1 MLRKT
6 LTSLFVLTAIYS
18 PSAYSE
24 VQSVTIRWTSQLCQK
39 NCGILLE
46 KELKK
51 VNGVDQVGIDLSA
64 GQASLTWKPM
74 SPFSYTSINT
84 AMHMV
89 GIALRDIRLRVK
101 GHIRHTGETIY
112 LVSEGDNTRFDL
124 VNPVAPNLKGQSTV
138 YNAMGRKLSP
148 ELRQQLLDGE
158 KNGLTATIEGPVF
171 MPERMTVPV
180 QIVVDSLRFEE
191 PPRESDQS
199 STHPK

>member
-1 MLRKT
+1 MIKKIVA
-6 LTSLFVLTAIYS
+6 SLLVCSFFTGSSI
-18 PSAYSE
+18 YSE
-24 VQSVTIRWTSQLCQK
+24 VQSITIRWTSQLCQK
-39 NCGILLE
+39 TCGTLLE

-51 VNGVDQVGIDLSA
+51 VNGVDKVAIDLSA

-112 LVSEGDNTRFDL
+112 IVSDGDNTRFDL
-124 VNPVAPNLKGQSTV
+124 VNPVTPNLKGQSVV
-138 YNAMGRKLSP
+138 YNSSGRKLSP

-191 PPRESDQS
+191 PPKPSENQTS
-199 STHPK
+199 PY